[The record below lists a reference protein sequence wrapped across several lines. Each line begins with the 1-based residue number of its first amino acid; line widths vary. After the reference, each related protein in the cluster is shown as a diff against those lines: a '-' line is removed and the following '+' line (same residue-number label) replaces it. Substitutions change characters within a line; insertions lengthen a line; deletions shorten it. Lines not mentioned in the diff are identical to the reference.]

1 MSNYSYVVSRSN
13 VSILLTTLSN
23 RTNPLFVANIKDENS
38 TRHTS
43 AITIVNNWHTS
54 IAHSYGRVRHNAAP
68 AASFLKPPS
77 RRREEI
83 ASFAQWYMSNHSYVL
98 TQLVKLS
105 KSATCCKHTRLQLV
119 LSSPEGSNL
128 HSKQRSEP
136 LTPQLAHSR
145 PLTLNRK
152 MKKYTPDAPKPFP
165 NFIVPARR
173 HGDCLAF

>member
-23 RTNPLFVANIKDENS
+23 RTNPLFVANIKDENL

-54 IAHSYGRVRHNAAP
+54 IAHSYGRVRHNAAR

-77 RRREEI
+77 RRREEDCI
-83 ASFAQWYMSNHSYVL
+83 VRSMTYEWLLICLCRIM
-98 TQLVKLS
+98 QLVKS
-105 KSATCCKHTRLQLV
+105 NKRAIRSKHTRLQLV

-128 HSKQRSEP
+128 
-136 LTPQLAHSR
+136 LTPQNRPTAQLAT
-145 PLTLNRK
+145 PQ
-152 MKKYTPDAPKPFP
+152 KKLSKNTHQPP
-165 NFIVPARR
+165 
-173 HGDCLAF
+173 